1 VNEVADILTG
11 KYDGVEAT
19 EMLNLGSLSKLKV

>member
-1 VNEVADILTG
+1 VADILTG
-11 KYDGVEAT
+11 KYDRVEAT